1 MIWHA
6 LNAGSHTPILTTRRD
21 SMNIKQNKIVRWGAA
36 ALVVGGLLLGTLAS
50 AGAASAAGLERY
62 GGPTGRTTAPVTG
75 SYRQTPVAPLD
86 AAEMAA
92 LTEAIN
98 EEYGALNTYQAVLS
112 QFGSVTPFS
121 RIVRAEQQH
130 VNALARLFTK
140 YGLPVPANPG
150 LVPAPTFA
158 SLTAACQTGVDAEIA
173 DAKLYDTL
181 KPSVDNADVLQV
193 FANLQAASLNSHLPA
208 FDACN

>member
-1 MIWHA
+1 
-6 LNAGSHTPILTTRRD
+6 
-21 SMNIKQNKIVRWGAA
+21 MNIKQSKLVRLGAG
-36 ALVVGGLLLGTLAS
+36 ALVVGGLLLGTLSS
-50 AGAASAAGLERY
+50 AGTALAAGLERY
-62 GGPTGRTTAPVTG
+62 GGPAGRTAAPATG
-75 SYRQTPVAPLD
+75 MLWQTPVEPLD
-86 AAEMAA
+86 TAEVAA
-92 LTEAIN
+92 LTAAID

-112 QFGSVTPFS
+112 QFGSVIPFS

-140 YGLPVPANPG
+140 YGLPVPVNPG
-150 LVPAPTFA
+150 LASAPTFA

-181 KPSVDNADVLQV
+181 KPRVDNADILQV

>member
-1 MIWHA
+1 
-6 LNAGSHTPILTTRRD
+6 
-21 SMNIKQNKIVRWGAA
+21 
-36 ALVVGGLLLGTLAS
+36 
-50 AGAASAAGLERY
+50 
-62 GGPTGRTTAPVTG
+62 
-75 SYRQTPVAPLD
+75 
-86 AAEMAA
+86 MAA
-92 LTEAIN
+92 LTAAIN

-181 KPSVDNADVLQV
+181 KPSVDNADILQV

>member
-1 MIWHA
+1 
-6 LNAGSHTPILTTRRD
+6 
-21 SMNIKQNKIVRWGAA
+21 MNIKQNKLVRWGAA
-36 ALVVGGLLLGTLAS
+36 ALVVGGLLLGTLTS
-50 AGAASAAGLERY
+50 AGAASAAELERY
-62 GGPTGRTTAPVTG
+62 GGPTGRATG
-75 SYRQTPVAPLD
+75 TYWQTPVAPLD
-86 AAEMAA
+86 AAEVAA
-92 LTEAIN
+92 LTDAID

-140 YGLPVPANPG
+140 YGLSVPTNLG
-150 LVPAPTFA
+150 LDPAPTFA
-158 SLTAACQTGVDAEIA
+158 NLTAACQTGVTAEIA
-173 DAKLYDTL
+173 DAALYDTL
-181 KPSVDNADVLQV
+181 KPSVDNADILQV

>member
-1 MIWHA
+1 
-6 LNAGSHTPILTTRRD
+6 
-21 SMNIKQNKIVRWGAA
+21 MNIKQNKIVRWGAA

-86 AAEMAA
+86 AAEVAA

-112 QFGSVTPFS
+112 QLGNVTPFN

-140 YGLPVPANPG
+140 YGLSVPANPE

-173 DAKLYDTL
+173 DAALYDTL
-181 KPSVDNADVLQV
+181 KPSVDNADILQV

>member
-1 MIWHA
+1 
-6 LNAGSHTPILTTRRD
+6 
-21 SMNIKQNKIVRWGAA
+21 MNIKQSKVVRWGAA
-36 ALVVGGLLLGTLAS
+36 ALVVGGLLLGTLSS
-50 AGAASAAGLERY
+50 AGAASAAGLDRR
-62 GGPTGRTTAPVTG
+62 GGPNGPTTAPATG
-75 SYRQTPVAPLD
+75 LLWQTPAAPLD
-86 AAEMAA
+86 AAEVVA
-92 LTEAIN
+92 LTEAID

-140 YGLPVPANPG
+140 YGLSVPTNPG
-150 LVPAPTFA
+150 LDPAPTFA
-158 SLTAACQTGVDAEIA
+158 NLTTACQTGVVAEIA

>member
-1 MIWHA
+1 
-6 LNAGSHTPILTTRRD
+6 
-21 SMNIKQNKIVRWGAA
+21 MNIKRSKLVRLGAA
-36 ALVVGGLLLGTLAS
+36 ALVVGGLLLGTLTS
-50 AGAASAAGLERY
+50 AGVASAAELARY
-62 GGPTGRTTAPVTG
+62 GGPTGRTTAPVAGTLW
-75 SYRQTPVAPLD
+75 QTPVAPLD
-86 AAEMAA
+86 AAEKTA
-92 LTEAIN
+92 LIEAIN
-98 EEYGALNTYQAVLS
+98 EEYEALNTYQAVLS

-130 VNALARLFTK
+130 VNVLTQLFTK
-140 YGLPVPANPG
+140 YGLSVPANPG

-173 DAKLYDTL
+173 DAALYDTL

-208 FDACN
+208 FEACN

>member
-1 MIWHA
+1 
-6 LNAGSHTPILTTRRD
+6 
-21 SMNIKQNKIVRWGAA
+21 MNIKQSKVVRWGAA
-36 ALVVGGLLLGTLAS
+36 ALVVGGLLLGTLTS
-50 AGAASAAGLERY
+50 AGAALAADLERY
-62 GGPTGRTTAPVTG
+62 GGPTGRTTAPATG
-75 SYRQTPVAPLD
+75 TLWQTPVAPLD
-86 AAEMAA
+86 AAEVAA
-92 LTEAIN
+92 LTAAID

>member
-1 MIWHA
+1 
-6 LNAGSHTPILTTRRD
+6 
-21 SMNIKQNKIVRWGAA
+21 MNIKNSRLARMGAA
-36 ALVVGGLLLGTLAS
+36 ALVLGGLLLGTLTGV
-50 AGAASAAGLERY
+50 GAASAAELDRFGP
-62 GGPTGRTTAPVTG
+62 PTGRTTAPVTG
-75 SYRQTPVAPLD
+75 TYWGTATAPLD
-86 AAEMAA
+86 AAEVTA

-98 EEYGALNTYQAVLS
+98 EEYGALNTYQAVVS

-140 YGLPVPANPG
+140 YGLAVPTNPG

-173 DAKLYDTL
+173 DAALYDTL
-181 KPSVDNADVLQV
+181 KPSVDNVDVLQV

>member
-1 MIWHA
+1 
-6 LNAGSHTPILTTRRD
+6 
-21 SMNIKQNKIVRWGAA
+21 MNIKQSKLVRLGAA
-36 ALVVGGLLLGTLAS
+36 ALVVGGLLLGTLTS
-50 AGAASAAGLERY
+50 AGAASAAELARY
-62 GGPTGRTTAPVTG
+62 GGPTGQPAASVAGT
-75 SYRQTPVAPLD
+75 YRQTPVAPLD
-86 AAEMAA
+86 AAEVAA
-92 LTEAIN
+92 LTEAID
-98 EEYGALNTYQAVLS
+98 EEYGALNTYQAVVS

-140 YGLPVPANPG
+140 YGLSVPTNPG

-158 SLTAACQTGVDAEIA
+158 SLTAACQTGVDAEKA
-173 DAKLYDTL
+173 DAALYDTL